1 MEMTNGCQVGLSTS
15 EGLDILHTDISRL
28 LREVDGNNTTGKT
41 GWAPHWPFHH
51 RNVRSTLPWTT
62 VAIWVLQGAA
72 LFVAYGMVAQDMGR
86 RDSLV
91 VEAFVVLL
99 VAMVML
105 FSVLQERQSCCGDL
119 CCSAGCHGYAV
130 FCSTGETVL
139 LWRPLLFCWLPW
151 LCCFLFCRRDSLVV
165 EAFVVL
171 LVAMVSC
178 YLTGWDGKLHQEEMI
193 NKVKVA
199 LKKLEGCIESC
210 SDLGWQE
217 NLYPDLYMPYCPA
230 ITAAW
235 TYRDGQLVNLPAA
248 LLVRGDVIALR
259 PGQTTP
265 VRCRQ
270 LEGDGSLEL
279 QPGDTYSP
287 SVPDSQDPPSS
298 PRGVAPLRPC
308 RFLVTQTTFTNNISL
323 CLENCHRRPV
333 SVQDR
338 ERHDVHRLVEWR
350 LLPLTLVLV
359 LLVNL
364 LRFFL
369 LRDDVGHWAEMLL
382 ALPVYAILPLLPPLF
397 PWLWLGLNTYGTARV
412 LALMQAGKLQQ
423 EYWSFEHIDVF
434 EEEEEERFLLT
445 QVTGTPPSYTPSS
458 HPHHSLTTSSPHL
471 FSRLI
476 KIKVILS
483 QFSSNELQINSQATL
498 LLVVTENTCRCCPI
512 IYKLYKGN
520 FPHSFSLPV
529 QWRTVRVLMWAVLT
543 GRTESLPRTAN
554 ILHTLGSVTALC
566 CVDKRGVLS
575 CPNASPEKVF
585 FLTSLEDD
593 GTRAEDDGMES
604 EVSSETDPKSNDLA
618 DNKVNESRENLKIDL
633 ETQDVLFKASTELL
647 QRDKNVEDK
656 ETHISSKKQTSN
668 TPEKS
673 QSQENVQ
680 RERAVDE
687 KAVLQESFS
696 EEEFFECHAEVLD
709 ITTDPHSSSGL
720 RFDDTRWERHLNSLK
735 PLGLNIMLNICNPL
749 AVERSAGFMDHLNCV
764 SKDMGGRAIL
774 RYRRC
779 LCQLV
784 QQIGFS
790 DKVLELFKLKTQV
803 AAYRG
808 LGAGLGQDQLARR
821 SSFLRNKLPLPNMV
835 SVVTKD
841 YTTGMLQ
848 LLTHGTADIVLDSC
862 TDFWDGIDLC
872 PLTDKD
878 RKKILDFYHR
888 MSLSAYCSAFAY
900 RPMEKDEVVPIP
912 LGEQKPIRAQVEKF
926 CLGPVSRHLGEVF
939 YELPVRETDEPRGA
953 DTPVSD
959 TSLSSTHSQ
968 LYSASAHIFLLLIC
982 RPEDLLPP
990 VQTLEDSNLS
1000 LASRGKGR
1008 TIRREQD
1015 WFSAQ
1020 SRQVFIG
1027 MVSAQYQA
1035 KMDVVHMIED
1045 LDTACIRFVHFS
1057 AEDELRSR
1065 IFSEKMGLEAGWNC
1079 HISLLSSPEDRSRHS
1094 SGPDGDRS
1102 RHSSGETDV
1111 PARRSKIHLLGSHAE
1126 ERVPILEP
1134 SQVTFRDEVSE
1145 HLLPE
1150 SPEHDVLDVAR
1161 DPGRHLDLPG
1171 QDTRFSGNQ
1180 SSAEVSRQCSQE
1192 SQNYRYGGEL
1202 GLQDSVLIRDDRHD
1216 DIISMETDV
1225 TSHHSDVFDMTNR
1238 AKLPRGIDNIR
1249 PHLENV
1255 DNVPLLVPLFT
1266 DATPQATK
1274 EMLKIMQEYGEV
1286 VCCVGSSTNIQNTG
1300 VFLQADVSVAVE
1312 PGYPQLCMR
1321 HGAPAVSQSQEKG
1334 SSPCALSCVLNTLP
1348 CSAVFNKEHN
1358 YTSVLLQMIQEAR
1371 HLVLCIKNCLL
1382 FLLGCQLSISLVQ
1395 LLSAVVLLPPP
1406 LSGGHVLWL
1415 SCLVVPALS
1424 ASLVA
1429 KEVDKTVMS
1438 LAPGKNQNHLPVE
1451 SLLQFGLHYAGRFI
1465 PSLGVCLLCFAF
1477 VLHAVCSKVSPA
1489 EVCHPVFGNRNL
1501 TLSWNDYEGE
1511 SSTGLVLAQECC
1523 CFLLV
1528 MYFGVTS
1535 MSYVHRSHPLW
1546 RRLPFTNRVWLVCV
1560 LVILILQ
1567 VVYFAVAMAISS
1579 ANHTVQFSLGDVPLS
1594 AWLLGLLW
1602 VVVLV
1607 VCNELVK
1614 LHETRLSVRY
1624 QKRAKLQFGTKLGM
1638 NSPF

>member
-51 RNVRSTLPWTT
+51 RNMRSTLPWTT

-72 LFVAYGMVAQDMGR
+72 LFVAYGMVAQDMG
-86 RDSLV
+86 
-91 VEAFVVLL
+91 
-99 VAMVML
+99 
-105 FSVLQERQSCCGDL
+105 
-119 CCSAGCHGYAV
+119 
-130 FCSTGETVL
+130 
-139 LWRPLLFCWLPW
+139 
-151 LCCFLFCRRDSLVV
+151 RRDSLVV

-298 PRGVAPLRPC
+298 PRGVPPLRPC

-423 EYWSFEHIDVF
+423 
-434 EEEEEERFLLT
+434 
-445 QVTGTPPSYTPSS
+445 
-458 HPHHSLTTSSPHL
+458 
-471 FSRLI
+471 
-476 KIKVILS
+476 
-483 QFSSNELQINSQATL
+483 
-498 LLVVTENTCRCCPI
+498 
-512 IYKLYKGN
+512 
-520 FPHSFSLPV
+520 SLPV

-618 DNKVNESRENLKIDL
+618 NNKVNESRENLKIDL

-647 QRDKNVEDK
+647 QGDKNVEDK

-668 TPEKS
+668 TPE
-673 QSQENVQ
+673 NVQ
-680 RERAVDE
+680 REPAVDE

-709 ITTDPHSSSGL
+709 ITADPHSSSGL
-720 RFDDTRWERHLNSLK
+720 QFDDTRWERHLNSLK
-735 PLGLNIMLNICNPL
+735 PLGLNILLNICNPL

-784 QQIGFS
+784 HQIGFS

-808 LGAGLGQDQLARR
+808 LGTGLGQDQLARR

-872 PLTDKD
+872 PLTYKD

-900 RPMEKDEVVPIP
+900 RPMEK
-912 LGEQKPIRAQVEKF
+912 
-926 CLGPVSRHLGEVF
+926 PVSRHLGEVF
-939 YELPVRETDEPRGA
+939 YELPVRETDEPRAA

-959 TSLSSTHSQ
+959 T
-968 LYSASAHIFLLLIC
+968 
-982 RPEDLLPP
+982 RPEDLLSP

-1000 LASRGKGR
+1000 LASHGKGR

-1111 PARRSKIHLLGSHAE
+1111 PARRSKLHLLGSHAE

-1171 QDTRFSGNQ
+1171 HDTRFSGNQ

-1192 SQNYRYGGEL
+1192 SQNYRYGGEF
-1202 GLQDSVLIRDDRHD
+1202 GLQDNVLIRDDRHD

-1321 HGAPAVSQSQEKG
+1321 QGAPAVSQCQEKG

-1348 CSAVFNKEHN
+1348 CSAVFDKEHN

-1451 SLLQFGLHYAGRFI
+1451 SLLQFGLHYAGRFV

-1489 EVCHPVFGNRNL
+1489 EACHPVFGNRNL

-1560 LVILILQ
+1560 LVILMLQ
-1567 VVYFAVAMAISS
+1567 VVYFAIAMAISS

>member
-1 MEMTNGCQVGLSTS
+1 MEMTNGCPVGLTTS

-28 LREVDGNNTTGKT
+28 LREVDIKNRTGNNS
-41 GWAPHWPFHH
+41 WAPFHH

-62 VAIWVLQGAA
+62 IAIWVLQGAA
-72 LFVAYGMVAQDMGR
+72 LFVAYGMVAQDM
-86 RDSLV
+86 D
-91 VEAFVVLL
+91 
-99 VAMVML
+99 
-105 FSVLQERQSCCGDL
+105 
-119 CCSAGCHGYAV
+119 
-130 FCSTGETVL
+130 
-139 LWRPLLFCWLPW
+139 
-151 LCCFLFCRRDSLVV
+151 RRDSLVV

-193 NKVKVA
+193 DKVKVA
-199 LKKLEGCIESC
+199 LKEIEGCIQSC
-210 SDLGWQE
+210 CELGWE
-217 NLYPDLYMPYCPA
+217 EKLYPDLYMPSCPA
-230 ITAAW
+230 ITATW

-248 LLVRGDVIALR
+248 LLVRGDIITLR

-270 LEGDGSLEL
+270 LEGDSSLEL

-287 SVPDSQDPPSS
+287 SVPDSEEPPSS
-298 PRGVAPLRPC
+298 PRSVPPLKPC
-308 RFLVTQTTFTNNISL
+308 RFLVTQTAFTTNIRM

-338 ERHDVHRLVEWR
+338 ERHDIHRLVEWR
-350 LLPLTLVLV
+350 LLPLILALV

-364 LRFFL
+364 LRYFL

-382 ALPVYAILPLLPPLF
+382 VLPVYTILPLLPPLF

-412 LALMQAGKLQQ
+412 LALMQAGKTQQ

-445 QVTGTPPSYTPSS
+445 Q
-458 HPHHSLTTSSPHL
+458 
-471 FSRLI
+471 
-476 KIKVILS
+476 
-483 QFSSNELQINSQATL
+483 
-498 LLVVTENTCRCCPI
+498 
-512 IYKLYKGN
+512 
-520 FPHSFSLPV
+520 SLPV
-529 QWRTVRVLMWAVLT
+529 QWRSVRVLMWEVLT

-593 GTRAEDDGMES
+593 GMGSD
-604 EVSSETDPKSNDLA
+604 VSSETDPKSNNLA
-618 DNKVNESRENLKIDL
+618 ENMVNSSREDVNIDL
-633 ETQDVLFKASTELL
+633 ETRDVSFKANTELL
-647 QRDKNVEDK
+647 QRDKSVENK
-656 ETHISSKKQTSN
+656 ETHRPSKKQTSN
-668 TPEKS
+668 TPAKS
-673 QSQENVQ
+673 QSQENLQ
-680 RERAVDE
+680 KDAVVDT

-709 ITTDPHSSSGL
+709 ITADPHSSSGIQ
-720 RFDDTRWERHLNSLK
+720 FDDTRWERHLNSLK
-735 PLGLNIMLNICNPL
+735 PLGLNILLNICNPL
-749 AVERSAGFMDHLNCV
+749 AVERNSSFMDHLNCV
-764 SKDMGGRAIL
+764 SRDMGGRAIL

-784 QQIGFS
+784 HQIGFS

-808 LGAGLGQDQLARR
+808 LGTGLGQDQLARR
-821 SSFLRNKLPLPNMV
+821 SSFLRNKLPMPNMV

-900 RPMEKDEVVPIP
+900 RPLEKDEVAPIP
-912 LGEQKPIRAQVEKF
+912 LDEQKPISVQ
-926 CLGPVSRHLGEVF
+926 PVSRHLGEVF
-939 YELPVRETDEPRGA
+939 YELPVREMDEPRGPDA
-953 DTPVSD
+953 PVSD
-959 TSLSSTHSQ
+959 T
-968 LYSASAHIFLLLIC
+968 
-982 RPEDLLPP
+982 RPEDLSSPILTDPSGS
-990 VQTLEDSNLS
+990 LGDSNHSLS
-1000 LASRGKGR
+1000 SHGKGR
-1008 TIRREQD
+1008 SIKKEQD

-1035 KMDVVHMIED
+1035 KQDVVHMIED

-1102 RHSSGETDV
+1102 RHSSGDTEV
-1111 PARRSKIHLLGSHAE
+1111 PARRSKLQLLGSHAE
-1126 ERVPILEP
+1126 ERVPILEH

-1150 SPEHDVLDVAR
+1150 SPEHNVLDINR
-1161 DPGRHLDLPG
+1161 DSGRNLDV
-1171 QDTRFSGNQ
+1171 QDFSGNQ
-1180 SSAEVSRQCSQE
+1180 GSTDGVNVSRQCSYE
-1192 SQNYRYGGEL
+1192 SQNYRYGGEF
-1202 GLQDSVLIRDDRHD
+1202 GSQDNVLIRDDRHD

-1321 HGAPAVSQSQEKG
+1321 HGVPAVSQCQEKG
-1334 SSPCALSCVLNTLP
+1334 SSPCLLSCVLNTLP
-1348 CSAVFNKEHN
+1348 CSTVFDKEHN
-1358 YTSVLLQMIQEAR
+1358 YTSILLQMIQEAR

-1395 LLSAVVLLPPP
+1395 VLSAVVLLPPP

-1415 SCLVVPALS
+1415 SCLVVPVLS

-1429 KEVDKTVMS
+1429 KEVDKTVMT

-1451 SLLQFGLHYAGRFI
+1451 SLLQFTLHYAGRFV
-1465 PSLGVCLLCFAF
+1465 PSLAVCLLCFAL
-1477 VLHAVCSKVSPA
+1477 VLHAVCSKVSPPGA
-1489 EVCHPVFGNRNL
+1489 CHPVFGNRNL

-1511 SSTGLVLAQECC
+1511 NSTGLVLAQECC
-1523 CFLLV
+1523 CFLLII
-1528 MYFGVTS
+1528 YFGVTS

-1546 RRLPFTNRVWLVCV
+1546 RRPPFTNRVWLVCV
-1560 LVILILQ
+1560 LIILMLQ
-1567 VVYFAVAMAISS
+1567 VVYFAIAMAISS
-1579 ANHTVQFSLGDVPLS
+1579 ANHSVQFSLRDVPLS

-1602 VVVLV
+1602 VIGLV

>member
-1 MEMTNGCQVGLSTS
+1 MEMTNGCHVGLTTS

-28 LREVDGNNTTGKT
+28 LREVDGRYTGKNS
-41 GWAPHWPFHH
+41 WAPHWPFHH
-51 RNVRSTLPWTT
+51 RNVRSSLPWTT
-62 VAIWVLQGAA
+62 VAIWVLQGTA
-72 LFVAYGMVAQDMGR
+72 LFVAYGMVAQDM
-86 RDSLV
+86 D
-91 VEAFVVLL
+91 
-99 VAMVML
+99 
-105 FSVLQERQSCCGDL
+105 
-119 CCSAGCHGYAV
+119 
-130 FCSTGETVL
+130 
-139 LWRPLLFCWLPW
+139 
-151 LCCFLFCRRDSLVV
+151 RRDSLVV

-178 YLTGWDGKLHQEEMI
+178 YLTGWDGKVHQEEMI

-199 LKKLEGCIESC
+199 LKKLEGCIQSC
-210 SDLGWQE
+210 NDLGWPEQQ
-217 NLYPDLYMPYCPA
+217 YPDLYMPSCPA
-230 ITAAW
+230 ITAIW
-235 TYRDGQLVNLPAA
+235 TYRDGQQVNLPGA
-248 LLVRGDVIALR
+248 LLVRGDIIALR

-270 LEGDGSLEL
+270 LQGDGSLEL

-287 SVPDSQDPPSS
+287 PVPDSQEPPSS
-298 PRGVAPLRPC
+298 PRGVTPLRTC
-308 RFLVTQTTFTNNISL
+308 RFLVTQTAFTDNIRM

-350 LLPLTLVLV
+350 LLPLILVLV

-364 LRFFL
+364 LRYFL

-382 ALPVYAILPLLPPLF
+382 ALPVYASLPLLPPLFPWLGLIMYMYIPTPGVCHPAVTTSPVPMAGVDNVHVYPHPRCMPPCRYSLPCSPVYATLPLLPPLF

-412 LALMQAGKLQQ
+412 LALMQAGKTQQ
-423 EYWSFEHIDVF
+423 
-434 EEEEEERFLLT
+434 
-445 QVTGTPPSYTPSS
+445 
-458 HPHHSLTTSSPHL
+458 
-471 FSRLI
+471 
-476 KIKVILS
+476 
-483 QFSSNELQINSQATL
+483 
-498 LLVVTENTCRCCPI
+498 
-512 IYKLYKGN
+512 
-520 FPHSFSLPV
+520 SLPV
-529 QWRTVRVLMWAVLT
+529 QWRSVRVLMWEVLT

-593 GTRAEDDGMES
+593 GTRTEDDGMGS
-604 EVSSETDPKSNDLA
+604 EVSSETDSKSNNLPEHD
-618 DNKVNESRENLKIDL
+618 VNGSREDVKIDF
-633 ETQDVLFKASTELL
+633 ETEHVSFKSNTELL
-647 QRDKNVEDK
+647 QRDKNVENK
-656 ETHISSKKQTSN
+656 EMHISSKKANSN
-668 TPEKS
+668 TPTRS
-673 QSQENVQ
+673 QSQEMLQ
-680 RERAVDE
+680 REPAVDS
-687 KAVLQESFS
+687 KAVLPESFS
-696 EEEFFECHAEVLD
+696 SEEFFECHAEVLD
-709 ITTDPHSSSGL
+709 ITADPHSSSGIQ
-720 RFDDTRWERHLNSLK
+720 FDDTRWERHLNSLK
-735 PLGLNIMLNICNPL
+735 PLGLNILLNICNPL
-749 AVERSAGFMDHLNCV
+749 AVERNASFMDHLNCV

-784 QQIGFS
+784 HQIGFS
-790 DKVLELFKLKTQV
+790 DKVLELFKLRTQV

-808 LGAGLGQDQLARR
+808 LGTGLGQDQLGRRSSFLRNKLPLPNMVSVVTKDYTTGKNVRHPGNKIRQKVVTEATKPQVAAHRGLGTGLGQDQLARR

-900 RPMEKDEVVPIP
+900 RPMEKDEVAPIP
-912 LGEQKPIRAQVEKF
+912 LDEQKPIRAQ
-926 CLGPVSRHLGEVF
+926 PVSRHLGDVF
-939 YELPVRETDEPRGA
+939 YELPVKEPDEPREVA
-953 DTPVSD
+953 TPVSD
-959 TSLSSTHSQ
+959 T
-968 LYSASAHIFLLLIC
+968 
-982 RPEDLLPP
+982 RPEDVSSP
-990 VQTLEDSNLS
+990 VQTDPGRTLGDSDLS
-1000 LASRGKGR
+1000 LNSHGKGR

-1079 HISLLSSPEDRSRHS
+1079 HISLLSNPEDRSRHS
-1094 SGPDGDRS
+1094 SGPEGDRS
-1102 RHSSGETDV
+1102 RHSSGETDA
-1111 PARRSKIHLLGSHAE
+1111 PARRSRLHLLGSQAE
-1126 ERVPILEP
+1126 ERVPILEH

-1150 SPEHDVLDVAR
+1150 SPEHNVLDIQR
-1161 DPGRHLDLPG
+1161 DPGKHLDLPG
-1171 QDTRFSGNQ
+1171 QDTHFSGNQ
-1180 SSAEVSRQCSQE
+1180 GSAEVTRQCSYE
-1192 SQNYRYGGEL
+1192 SQNYRYGGEF
-1202 GLQDSVLIRDDRHD
+1202 GLQDNVLIRDDRHD

-1321 HGAPAVSQSQEKG
+1321 HGASAVSQCWEKG

-1348 CSAVFNKEHN
+1348 CSVVFDKEHN

-1395 LLSAVVLLPPP
+1395 VLSAVVLLPPP

-1429 KEVDKTVMS
+1429 KEVDKTVMT

-1451 SLLQFGLHYAGRFI
+1451 SLLQFTLHYAGRFV

-1477 VLHAVCSKVSPA
+1477 VLHAVCSKVSPSQA
-1489 EVCHPVFGNRNL
+1489 CHPVFGNRNL
-1501 TLSWNDYEGE
+1501 TLSWNDYEGD
-1511 SSTGLVLAQECC
+1511 SSTGLVLAQEFC

-1528 MYFGVTS
+1528 LYFGVTS
-1535 MSYVHRSHPLW
+1535 MSYVHRSHPMW

-1560 LVILILQ
+1560 LVILMLQ
-1567 VVYFAVAMAISS
+1567 VIYFAVAMAISS
-1579 ANHTVQFSLGDVPLS
+1579 ANHRVQFSLGDVPLS

-1602 VVVLV
+1602 VVALV
-1607 VCNELVK
+1607 ICNELVK

>member
-51 RNVRSTLPWTT
+51 RNMRSTLPWTT

-72 LFVAYGMVAQDMGR
+72 LFVAYGMVAQDMG
-86 RDSLV
+86 
-91 VEAFVVLL
+91 
-99 VAMVML
+99 
-105 FSVLQERQSCCGDL
+105 
-119 CCSAGCHGYAV
+119 
-130 FCSTGETVL
+130 
-139 LWRPLLFCWLPW
+139 
-151 LCCFLFCRRDSLVV
+151 RRDSLVV

-298 PRGVAPLRPC
+298 PRGVPPLRPC

-423 EYWSFEHIDVF
+423 
-434 EEEEEERFLLT
+434 
-445 QVTGTPPSYTPSS
+445 
-458 HPHHSLTTSSPHL
+458 
-471 FSRLI
+471 
-476 KIKVILS
+476 
-483 QFSSNELQINSQATL
+483 
-498 LLVVTENTCRCCPI
+498 
-512 IYKLYKGN
+512 
-520 FPHSFSLPV
+520 SLPV

-618 DNKVNESRENLKIDL
+618 NNKVNESRENLKIDL

-647 QRDKNVEDK
+647 QGDKNVEDK

-668 TPEKS
+668 TPE
-673 QSQENVQ
+673 NVQ
-680 RERAVDE
+680 REPAVDE

-709 ITTDPHSSSGL
+709 ITADPHSSSGL
-720 RFDDTRWERHLNSLK
+720 QFDDTRWERHLNSLK
-735 PLGLNIMLNICNPL
+735 PLGLNILLNICNPL

-784 QQIGFS
+784 HQIGFS

-808 LGAGLGQDQLARR
+808 LGTGLGQDQLARR

-872 PLTDKD
+872 PLTYKD

-900 RPMEKDEVVPIP
+900 RPMEK
-912 LGEQKPIRAQVEKF
+912 
-926 CLGPVSRHLGEVF
+926 PVSRHLGEVF
-939 YELPVRETDEPRGA
+939 YELPVRETDEPRAA

-959 TSLSSTHSQ
+959 T
-968 LYSASAHIFLLLIC
+968 
-982 RPEDLLPP
+982 RPEDLLSP

-1000 LASRGKGR
+1000 LASHGKGR

-1111 PARRSKIHLLGSHAE
+1111 PARRSKLHLLGSHAE

-1171 QDTRFSGNQ
+1171 HDTRFSGNQ

-1192 SQNYRYGGEL
+1192 SQNYRYGGEF
-1202 GLQDSVLIRDDRHD
+1202 GLQDNVLIRDDRHD

-1321 HGAPAVSQSQEKG
+1321 HGAPAVSQCQEKG

-1348 CSAVFNKEHN
+1348 CSAVFDKEHN

-1451 SLLQFGLHYAGRFI
+1451 SLLQFGLHYAGRFV

-1489 EVCHPVFGNRNL
+1489 EACHPVFGNRNL

-1560 LVILILQ
+1560 LVILMLQ
-1567 VVYFAVAMAISS
+1567 VVYFAIAMAISS